1 MDIRISDKD
10 KHRFKGFCFTPEIIM
25 LVVYM
30 KCRFSLSYR
39 ELEELAMMRG
49 IVLDHATCQRWIIKF
64 VSFIEE
70 KVRRRKKPVGK
81 SWRMDET
88 YIKAQG
94 KWVYLYRAVDKYGNT
109 IDFLLQEYRDLQAAK
124 AFFKKSI
131 NRNGEPES
139 VVIDKRGSKLA
150 ALKSINKNKKESDK
164 IKINRSKYLNNIVE
178 QDHRFI
184 KKRIKP
190 MLGFKSIKSA
200 KITLAGIECVHMIK
214 KCQVWGSKRGKL
226 VFENFVNL
234 MAY

>member
-1 MDIRISDKD
+1 MGSIASCKIKNEKLSVESKKRQSCENKRRWILEYQIKTSIDLKVFVMRQK
-10 KHRFKGFCFTPEIIM
+10 IIM

-49 IVLDHATCQRWIIKF
+49 IVLDHVTCQRWIIKF

-109 IDFLLQEYRDLQAAK
+109 IDFLLKEYRDEKAAK

-131 NRNGEPES
+131 NL
-139 VVIDKRGSKLA
+139 KR
-150 ALKSINKNKKESDK
+150 
-164 IKINRSKYLNNIVE
+164 
-178 QDHRFI
+178 
-184 KKRIKP
+184 
-190 MLGFKSIKSA
+190 
-200 KITLAGIECVHMIK
+200 
-214 KCQVWGSKRGKL
+214 
-226 VFENFVNL
+226 
-234 MAY
+234 

>member
-1 MDIRISDKD
+1 M
-10 KHRFKGFCFTPEIIM
+10 KGR
-25 LVVYM
+25 Y
-30 KCRFSLSYR
+30 SLSYR
-39 ELEELAMMRG
+39 EIEEIGGLRG
-49 IVLDHATCQRWIIKF
+49 FAIDHATLQRWVIKF
-64 VSFIEE
+64 MPILEGRFR
-70 KVRRRKKPVGK
+70 KRKKAVNS

-94 KWVYLYRAVDKYGNT
+94 KWMYLYRAVDKYGNT
-109 IDFLLQEYRDLQAAK
+109 IDFLLKEYRDLQAAK

-139 VVIDKRGSKLA
+139 VVIDKSGSNLA